1 MDYEI
6 IATLGPAS
14 RSTDVVS
21 AMIAAGA
28 TAFRINTSHLSV
40 EELDEWLGD
49 VTTVIADQTVAVRGT
64 SSIPVVLDLQGS
76 KWRLG
81 KCGPLTLPKGGRV
94 VLVYSPSSS
103 KTNELPVPH
112 ADFFRSA
119 DVSEGTLLLNDAKV
133 ILEVERAETHQI
145 EAVVTTGGQ
154 ITSFKGITFAQ
165 SRFRTESLSGKDAD
179 IVARKRGTPLVR
191 FALSYVKDALEMQN
205 YRSSIG
211 RDAYLIAKL
220 ERPDALAQAGE
231 IAQIAD
237 EIWLCR
243 GDLGAELGLSDMAR
257 EAHELTKR
265 VAKLGVPAMLA
276 GQVLEH
282 MTEHETPTRA
292 EVCSLFDA
300 LAAGY
305 GGVVLSD
312 ETAIGRFPI
321 DSCRVAALFR

>member
-6 IATLGPAS
+6 IATVGPAS
-14 RSTDVVS
+14 RTPDVVS
-21 AMIAAGA
+21 ALLAAGS
-28 TAFRINTSHLSV
+28 TALRINTSHLSV
-40 EELDEWLGD
+40 EELDEWMGAIR
-49 VTTVIADQTVAVRGT
+49 TQTMAAGGA
-64 SSIPVVLDLQGS
+64 SSIPIVLDLQGS

-81 KCGPLTLPKGGRV
+81 KCGARTLSRGGRV
-94 VLVYSPSSS
+94 VLVHAPVTSKPS
-103 KTNELPVPH
+103 ELPVPH

-119 DVSEGTLLLNDAKV
+119 AFSDGTLLLNDAKV
-133 ILEVERAETHQI
+133 ILEVERAEPHQI
-145 EAVVTTGGQ
+145 EAIVASGGE

-165 SRFRTESLSGKDAD
+165 SRFRKESLSDKDAE
-179 IVARKRGTPLVR
+179 IVARHRRMPLVR

-211 RDAYLIAKL
+211 TDAYLIAKL
-220 ERPDALAQAGE
+220 ERSDALAQASE
-231 IAQIAD
+231 IAHMAD

-257 EAHELTKR
+257 QAHELTKH
-265 VAKLGVPAMLA
+265 AGSLGVPAMLA

-282 MTEHETPTRA
+282 MTDHKTPTRA

-305 GGVVLSD
+305 SGVVLSD

-321 DSCRVAALFR
+321 DACGVAAMFR